1 MLLSMAMMVTTPPSC
16 IRSPPDPPPSSSCLN
31 TLLSSR
37 CYSPHTAP
45 QLTMFPS
52 GPDFTTPSPFPL
64 HFLSSLLRLLLVLE
78 TPELLS
84 SREASPD
91 LVILTS
97 SIICIASQI

>member
-16 IRSPPDPPPSSSCLN
+16 IQPPPDQPPSSCLN

-45 QLTMFPS
+45 PLTMFPS
-52 GPDFTTPSPFPL
+52 GPDFTTPSSFPL

-91 LVILTS
+91 LVVLTS

>member
-1 MLLSMAMMVTTPPSC
+1 
-16 IRSPPDPPPSSSCLN
+16 
-31 TLLSSR
+31 
-37 CYSPHTAP
+37 
-45 QLTMFPS
+45 MFPS

-91 LVILTS
+91 LVVLTS